1 MLHLL
6 PKMNIE
12 LKINFN
18 FKCHDEFLEG
28 SSVMYCYLFLA
39 GLYGICGFYDF
50 CGQIDSSGKRTA
62 HK

>member
-1 MLHLL
+1 
-6 PKMNIE
+6 MNIE

-18 FKCHDEFLEG
+18 FKCHDEYLEG

-62 HK
+62 HR